1 MIIRQ
6 IFNPPNW
13 FTSASLFCGLY
24 AIILAGQ
31 ANGDPDY
38 FYKAGLMVFFA
49 GLFDALDGRVAR
61 MTGTGSQFGV
71 QLDSLVDLISFGVA
85 PACIVFF
92 WGLQPFGTA
101 GVLVSGLLMLAGAF
115 RLARFNVLADGKA
128 HKYSM
133 GLTITLG
140 GGTVAAV
147 VMCFAGN
154 AMGPPENA
162 AWIVAFVVCVA
173 LLEISDVPFR
183 TMKTFRLSPPTLA
196 LLVVVGG
203 VCLTIGAVYDISAVL
218 MSLGLLH
225 VVSGPIEALVTF
237 PRKRRLRRAERAAA
251 RDPRTRPPQ
260 EPEDES

>member
-183 TMKTFRLSPPTLA
+183 TMKTFRLSPPYSRVA
-196 LLVVVGG
+196 RGG
-203 VCLTIGAVYDISAVL
+203 RWRVPDHRCGVRHLRCPHVPRPPARRQRPDRGAGDL
-218 MSLGLLH
+218 
-225 VVSGPIEALVTF
+225 PPEAEAA
-237 PRKRRLRRAERAAA
+237 PRRACGGA
-251 RDPRTRPPQ
+251 
-260 EPEDES
+260 